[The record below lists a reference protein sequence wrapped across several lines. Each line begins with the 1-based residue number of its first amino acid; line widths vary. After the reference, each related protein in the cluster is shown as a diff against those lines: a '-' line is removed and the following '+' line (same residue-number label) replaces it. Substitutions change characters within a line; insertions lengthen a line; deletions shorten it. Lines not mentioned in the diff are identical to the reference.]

1 MVEFLVAQLF
11 NGITLGSIYALIAL
25 GYTMVYGIL
34 FMINFAH
41 SEIFM
46 LGAYMSLGMF
56 ILISLF
62 LAGNSVVLPLSVIV
76 AAILVG
82 LIGVLVE
89 VAAYRPLRNSP
100 RLTPLISAIS
110 VSIVLQNVVFLFV
123 SSYAIPYNL
132 ISDLFPSGN
141 LFGFEY
147 KGMIITAITLVLMIA
162 LALFLSKSRIGI
174 AIRATSQDRITASLM
189 GISVNKVIS
198 LVFFIGAFLGAIGG
212 FLYGSYYAMIRY
224 DMGFIPGIKAFT
236 AAVVGGIGSI
246 PGAVLGGFL
255 IGIFEIFAETFIS
268 SAYKDV
274 VVYSVLILTL
284 LFKPEGIL
292 GVKAVEKI

>member
-1 MVEFLVAQLF
+1 MQFF

-25 GYTMVYGIL
+25 GYTMVYGVL

-46 LGAYMSLGMF
+46 LGAYISLGVF
-56 ILISLF
+56 ILLSTLY
-62 LAGNSVVLPLSVIV
+62 SVFGIVLPVAVII
-76 AAILVG
+76 AATIVG
-82 LIGVLVE
+82 VIGVFIEFV
-89 VAAYRPLRNSP
+89 AYRPLRSSP

-110 VSIVLQNVVFLFV
+110 VSIVLQNIVFIFV
-123 SSYAIPYNL
+123 SSYAIPYNQ
-132 ISDLFPSGN
+132 ISDLFPSGGF
-141 LFGFEY
+141 LGFEY
-147 KGMIITAITLVLMIA
+147 KGMIITFITLILMIIFA
-162 LALFLSKSRIGI
+162 VFLTKSKFGI
-174 AIRATSQDRITASLM
+174 AIRATSQDRNTASLM
-189 GISVNKVIS
+189 GVNVNAMIS

-212 FLYGSYYAMIRY
+212 FFYGSYYSMIRY

-255 IGIFEIFAETFIS
+255 IGVFEIFAESYIS

-274 VVYSVLILTL
+274 IVYSVLILTL
-284 LFKPEGIL
+284 LLKPEGIL
-292 GVKAVEKI
+292 GEKSVEKI

>member
-1 MVEFLVAQLF
+1 MQFF

-25 GYTMVYGIL
+25 GYTMVYGVL

-46 LGAYMSLGMF
+46 LGAYISLGVF
-56 ILISLF
+56 ILLSTLY
-62 LAGNSVVLPLSVIV
+62 SVFGIVLPVAVII
-76 AAILVG
+76 AATIVG
-82 LIGVLVE
+82 FIGVFIEFV
-89 VAAYRPLRNSP
+89 AYRPLRSSP

-110 VSIVLQNVVFLFV
+110 VSIVLQNIVFIFV
-123 SSYAIPYNL
+123 SSYAIPYNQ
-132 ISDLFPSGN
+132 ISDLFPSGGF
-141 LFGFEY
+141 LGFEY
-147 KGMIITAITLVLMIA
+147 KGMIITFITLILMIIFA
-162 LALFLSKSRIGI
+162 VFLTKSKFGI
-174 AIRATSQDRITASLM
+174 AIRATSQDRNTASLM
-189 GISVNKVIS
+189 GVNVNAMIS

-212 FLYGSYYAMIRY
+212 FFYGSYYSMIRY

-255 IGIFEIFAETFIS
+255 IGVFEIFAESYIS

-274 VVYSVLILTL
+274 IVYSVLILTL
-284 LFKPEGIL
+284 LLKPEGIL
-292 GVKAVEKI
+292 GERSVEKI